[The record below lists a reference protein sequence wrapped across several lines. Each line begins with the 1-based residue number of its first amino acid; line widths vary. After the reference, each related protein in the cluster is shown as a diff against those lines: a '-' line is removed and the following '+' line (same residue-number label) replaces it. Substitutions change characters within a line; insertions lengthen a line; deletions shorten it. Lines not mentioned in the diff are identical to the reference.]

1 MAVLGLVSTGAF
13 AAPATAKAMKNSNS
27 DQAFWNTVI
36 DRNQDNAYFV
46 MPQPGRVKV
55 TGEVDTRL
63 ARTSKGGANTNSNAG
78 YAAGKS
84 KTAFNLH
91 SAEVYLDA
99 GLPSFMLGG
108 NPLNTMVHVAL
119 AHDYDLTANNLNDKT
134 IGAVAGITRLD
145 NSSKMFFPEAYAMM
159 TYEHLFAK
167 VGRQYVNF
175 GSILHDSI
183 STPLTEE
190 LSKTNQTGVTLGL
203 MNLYGFYGDVAF
215 YNGAS
220 YGNSNN
226 DIRSNQNKVHG
237 FAAELGYA
245 MRNNNYHLNGYVD
258 YISNMAD
265 VAALNYNLVN
275 YKLLGGGTVRL
286 ANKDKVPGIAVHG
299 DFTMQAG
306 SDSSFT
312 VMADYVTATK
322 KFNAQDWTF
331 DNSGAKPQAYGVE
344 GDYTFLKHHT
354 ITLGFQGSKQA
365 AGIYAAGADLS
376 ATNTFP
382 MPKTRL
388 LAGYTYELNKYV
400 SFGAEYTNDKDYGTS
415 DSSVFT
421 NNTGAQTSYAGSG
434 NTNNTIVG
442 RIKVKF

>member
-27 DQAFWNTVI
+27 DQAFWNAVV

-46 MPQPGRVKV
+46 TPQPGQVKV

-63 ARTSKGGANTNSNAG
+63 AHTSKGGANNNANLG

-84 KTAFNLH
+84 KTAFDLH

-99 GLPSFMLGG
+99 GLPSVMLAG

-119 AHDYDLTANNLNDKT
+119 SHDYDNTANNLNGKEVTT
-134 IGAVAGITRLD
+134 ITSASIDSTA
-145 NSSKMFFPEAYAMM
+145 KMFFPEAYAMM

-175 GSILHDSI
+175 GSVDHDSI
-183 STPLTEE
+183 STPLTEV
-190 LSKTNQTGVTLGL
+190 LSNTNETGVTLGL
-203 MNLYGFYGDVAF
+203 MNLYGFYGDVSF
-215 YNGAS
+215 YNGAF
-220 YGNSNN
+220 YGDSPN
-226 DIRSNQNKVHG
+226 DIRDNKNKVHG

-245 MRNNNYHLNGYVD
+245 MKNNNYHFNAYVD

-265 VAALNYNLVN
+265 VDALNYD
-275 YKLLGGGTVRL
+275 L
-286 ANKDKVPGIAVHG
+286 ANAKLIAGNTSLNTTDKVPGVAVHG

-306 SDSSFT
+306 ADSSFT
-312 VMADYVTATK
+312 VMGDYVTATK
-322 KFNAQDWTF
+322 KFNKADWMF
-331 DNSGAKPQAYGVE
+331 NNDGAKPQAYGVE

-365 AGIYAAGADLS
+365 AGVQLVGADLT

-388 LAGYTYELNKYV
+388 LAGYTYDLNKYV

-415 DSSVFT
+415 DT
-421 NNTGAQTSYAGSG
+421 NTTVN
-434 NTNNTIVG
+434 
-442 RIKVKF
+442 